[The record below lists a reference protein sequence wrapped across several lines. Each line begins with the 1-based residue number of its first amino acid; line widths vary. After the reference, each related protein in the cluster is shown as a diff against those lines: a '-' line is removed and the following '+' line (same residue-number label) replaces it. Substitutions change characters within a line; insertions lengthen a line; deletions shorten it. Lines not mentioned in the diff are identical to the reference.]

1 MPYDGY
7 LLAFVRWDLLPGKPK
22 DCSLCAELQPG
33 GVPLHPH
40 VGLRQRPPAET
51 RWSFRRLG
59 QGQATPLPSP
69 ARQGESSGASGSP
82 GNGFSAKPP
91 PSSASA
97 TAASWRPGS
106 AWGRPFRRLSVGAS
120 SAQGGRAGCKT
131 SARAHPEFFHQFQDE
146 IPLGRTK
153 RKKPKGKNSLEH
165 LNCLELDNGIVR
177 RPSESSEPLTPEVQD
192 EAQVPPPQRKRK
204 KKRVP
209 PESETSFPE
218 QNGDGV
224 DPEAAEETAIRK
236 QRKRVKKTRPA
247 ESSNELGVEEED
259 IIEDEQLKSSDHHP
273 VFSVP
278 TGVSQPISKVFV
290 EKNRRFQA
298 ADRSDLIKTTEN
310 IDVFMDMKASWTTKD
325 VALSVHRG
333 FRVIGLF
340 THGFLAGY
348 AVWNIIVIYV
358 LAGNQLST
366 VSNLLQQYKTL
377 AYPAQCLLY
386 LLLTISTVSAFDRI
400 DLAKT
405 SVAVRGFL
413 TLDPAAIA
421 SFMYFA
427 ALVLSLSQQMTS
439 DRINLY
445 TPPTENGSLWTSGAE
460 EQILQP
466 WIVVNLVIA
475 LLVGISWLFLSYQ
488 PLLDHSEELMFNTGV
503 EEYPPL
509 DKEIKVSS

>member
-1 MPYDGY
+1 M
-7 LLAFVRWDLLPGKPK
+7 
-22 DCSLCAELQPG
+22 
-33 GVPLHPH
+33 
-40 VGLRQRPPAET
+40 T
-51 RWSFRRLG
+51 
-59 QGQATPLPSP
+59 
-69 ARQGESSGASGSP
+69 
-82 GNGFSAKPP
+82 
-91 PSSASA
+91 
-97 TAASWRPGS
+97 
-106 AWGRPFRRLSVGAS
+106 WGRSK
-120 SAQGGRAGCKT
+120 C
-131 SARAHPEFFHQFQDE
+131 AHPVSFHQYQE
-146 IPLGRTK
+146 QLG
-153 RKKPKGKNSLEH
+153 S
-165 LNCLELDNGIVR
+165 LELDNSIVQAAVR
-177 RPSESSEPLTPEVQD
+177 QPSESSEPLTPEVQD
-192 EAQVPPPQRKRK
+192 VPPQRKRK

-209 PESETSFPE
+209 PESETSFTE
-218 QNGDGV
+218 QNGNGV
-224 DPEAAEETAIRK
+224 EPQPTEETVIRK
-236 QRKRVKKTRPA
+236 QRKRVNFFVLVQQCYTHLDVGFCESFCFVSSSQLGTNKVYVSFISKGLNFKKSRPA
-247 ESSNELGVEEED
+247 ESTNELGVEEED
-259 IIEDEQLKSSDHHP
+259 IIEDEEVKSSEHP

-278 TGVSQPISKVFV
+278 AGISQPISKVFV

-310 IDVFMDMKASWTTKD
+310 IDVFMAIKASWTTRD

-386 LLLTISTVSAFDRI
+386 LLLTISTVSAFDRT
-400 DLAKT
+400 DLAKA
-405 SVAVRGFL
+405 SVAIRGFL

-445 TPPTENGSLWTSGAE
+445 TPPSENGSLWTSGAE

-475 LLVGISWLFLSYQ
+475 LLVGISWLFLSYSPQ
-488 PLLDHSEELMFNTGV
+488 LDHSEELMFNSEV
-503 EEYPPL
+503 EEYPPS
-509 DKEIKVSS
+509 DKEAKVSS

>member
-1 MPYDGY
+1 M
-7 LLAFVRWDLLPGKPK
+7 
-22 DCSLCAELQPG
+22 
-33 GVPLHPH
+33 
-40 VGLRQRPPAET
+40 T
-51 RWSFRRLG
+51 
-59 QGQATPLPSP
+59 
-69 ARQGESSGASGSP
+69 
-82 GNGFSAKPP
+82 
-91 PSSASA
+91 
-97 TAASWRPGS
+97 
-106 AWGRPFRRLSVGAS
+106 WGRSK
-120 SAQGGRAGCKT
+120 C
-131 SARAHPEFFHQFQDE
+131 AHPVSFHQYQE
-146 IPLGRTK
+146 QLG
-153 RKKPKGKNSLEH
+153 S
-165 LNCLELDNGIVR
+165 LELDNSIVQAAVR
-177 RPSESSEPLTPEVQD
+177 QPSESSEPLTPEVQD
-192 EAQVPPPQRKRK
+192 VPPQRKRK

-209 PESETSFPE
+209 PESETSFTE
-218 QNGDGV
+218 QNGNGV
-224 DPEAAEETAIRK
+224 EPQPTEETVIRK
-236 QRKRVKKTRPA
+236 QRKRVKKSRPA
-247 ESSNELGVEEED
+247 ESTNELGVEEED
-259 IIEDEQLKSSDHHP
+259 IIEDEEVKSSEHP

-278 TGVSQPISKVFV
+278 AGISQPISKVFV

-310 IDVFMDMKASWTTKD
+310 IDVFMAIKASWTTRD

-386 LLLTISTVSAFDRI
+386 LLLTISTVSAFDRT
-400 DLAKT
+400 DLAKA
-405 SVAVRGFL
+405 SVAIRGFL

-445 TPPTENGSLWTSGAE
+445 TPPSENGSLWTSGAE

-475 LLVGISWLFLSYQ
+475 LLVGISWLFLSYSPQ
-488 PLLDHSEELMFNTGV
+488 LDHSEELMFNSEV
-503 EEYPPL
+503 EEYPPS
-509 DKEIKVSS
+509 DKEAKVSS